1 MVAGGS
7 WGATVFIPR
16 RGYFFFFLS
25 FFLFG
30 FLLFILTADPVSFAR
45 SLLKRI
51 SSFRG
56 KQGALL
62 EAICENN
69 EPRGRQV
76 DFLRERA

>member
-7 WGATVFIPR
+7 WGAPVFIPR
-16 RGYFFFFLS
+16 RGYFFFFS